1 MAKSARTKLTPRQ
14 QKAVELLACGLSI
27 REVAARVGR
36 HERTLRRWLDRP
48 EFVEALSELQDAAWR
63 HALRR
68 LRALAGKA
76 VDTLRDVLCDP
87 EVPATARIGAA
98 KAVFEIM
105 RNVDLED
112 LRERLAQLEALAAE
126 LSYKNGERLE

>member
-1 MAKSARTKLTPRQ
+1 MAKSVRAKLTPRQ

-68 LRALAGKA
+68 LRALASKA

-87 EVPATARIGAA
+87 EVPATARVGAA
-98 KAVFEIM
+98 KAVFEIV

-126 LSYKNGERLE
+126 LSYKNGERHE